1 MRFVI
6 MSLGSIGQRHLRN
19 VRAAYPDAEIAVWR
33 RPGGDGRELPAGA
46 DLLCLSLD
54 EVLAFSPEAA
64 IIASPAS
71 VHLDAALALAGAGVH
86 LLVEKPL
93 SVSAAGIDKLI
104 RCCQERRVVLMV
116 GYNLR
121 FMPSLR
127 RMRELVR
134 AGAIGEILSARAEV
148 GQYLPDWRPG
158 ADYRNGV
165 TARAA
170 LGGGVLLEL
179 SHDIDYLLWTL
190 GLPAR
195 VTAVGGKFSDLD
207 WDVEDLAELLLEY
220 DDPRRLVSV
229 HLDML
234 QRSPTRT
241 CRIIG
246 SEGGLFW
253 DCIADRLDLF
263 LVADRQWRQVDV
275 PRLADKNL
283 MYIDQ
288 LTAFVECIQTGTR
301 PLCDGDEGRKVLQ
314 LVDAA
319 RISIQTGRRVEI
331 DWEEGA

>member
-19 VRAAYPDAEIAVWR
+19 LRVTFPDAEIAVWR
-33 RPGGDGRELPAGA
+33 RPGSDEGALPPGA
-46 DLLCLSLD
+46 DRLCLSLE
-54 EVLAFSPEAA
+54 EVQAFAPEAA
-64 IIASPAS
+64 ILASPAS
-71 VHLDAALALAGAGVH
+71 LHLEAALTLAGAGVH

-93 SVSAAGIDKLI
+93 SVSAAGIDALI
-104 RCCQERRVVLMV
+104 SRCQASSVVLMV

-121 FMPSLR
+121 FMPSLI

-134 AGAIGEILSARAEV
+134 AGAIGQVLSARAEV
-148 GQYLPDWRPG
+148 GQYLPDWRPT
-158 ADYRNGV
+158 ADYRQGV

-179 SHDIDYLLWTL
+179 SHDIDYILWIL

-195 VTAVGGKFSDLD
+195 VTAAGGKFSDLE

-220 DDPRRLVSV
+220 DYPRRLVSI

-241 CRIIG
+241 CRVVG
-246 SEGGLFW
+246 SEGVLLW

-263 LVADRQWRQVDV
+263 QAADRQWRRVDV
-275 PRLADKNL
+275 PSMADKNL

-288 LTAFVECIQTGTR
+288 LTAFVDCVQTGRR
-301 PLCDGDEGRKVLQ
+301 PSCDGVEGHQVLQ

-319 RISIQTGRRVEI
+319 RVSILTGRRVEI
-331 DWEEGA
+331 EWEGGV

>member
-6 MSLGSIGQRHLRN
+6 MSLGSIGHRHLRN
-19 VRAAYPDAEIAVWR
+19 LRATYPDAEIAVWR
-33 RPGGDGRELPAGA
+33 RPGSEGRKPPAGA
-46 DLLCLSLD
+46 DQLCLSLG
-54 EVLAFSPEAA
+54 EVLAFAPEAA

-71 VHLDAALALAGAGVH
+71 VHLEASLALASVGVH

-93 SVSAAGIDKLI
+93 SVSATGINALI
-104 RCCQERRVVLMV
+104 RCCQVQGVVLMV

-121 FMPSLR
+121 FMPSLM
-127 RMRELVR
+127 RMRELAR
-134 AGAIGEILSARAEV
+134 AGAIGEVLSARAEV
-148 GQYLPDWRPG
+148 GQYLLDWRPG
-158 ADYRNGV
+158 ADYRNNV

-179 SHDIDYLLWTL
+179 SHDIDYLLWIL

-195 VTAVGGKFSDLD
+195 VTAVGGKYSDLD
-207 WDVEDLAELLLEY
+207 WDVEDLAELVLEY
-220 DDPRRLVSV
+220 DSPRRLVSI

-241 CRIIG
+241 CRIVG
-246 SEGGLFW
+246 SEGVLLW

-263 LVADRQWRQVDV
+263 QVPDRQWRQVNV
-275 PRLADKNL
+275 TRLADRNL

-288 LTAFVECIQTGTR
+288 LTAFIDCIQTGKR
-301 PLCDGDEGRKVLQ
+301 PSCDGGEGRQVLQ

-319 RISIQTGRRVEI
+319 RASILAGRRVEI
-331 DWEEGA
+331 NWEGGE